1 MEALQGYSYS
11 NEELIR
17 LFKVTKENYYIS
29 MLYQNNYK
37 LIWKLC
43 NKYRNI
49 NWLFSID
56 DLLSEAF
63 LGLEKAV
70 SLYVEEISSFSS
82 FLYIV
87 LNQWLY
93 AKVNGLTSKEKGNK
107 AINNCISVYEA
118 LSDDDDAPLIIDQ
131 IQDEVAQEEIDKLP
145 EIMFF
150 SYLHDLESEAIDKL
164 TDKEKTVTKAI
175 NGFESAVY
183 TVNEVADMFG
193 VSYSRI
199 QELKANSYRKLKH
212 NKQLKNVWATEF
224 KYR

>member
-1 MEALQGYSYS
+1 MEAIKEYEYS

-17 LFKVTKENYYIS
+17 LFKITKDNYYIS
-29 MLYQNNYK
+29 MIYEQNCK
-37 LIWKLC
+37 LIYKLC

-49 NWLFSID
+49 NWLFSFE

-70 SLYVEEISSFSS
+70 SLYVEESSSFSS

-93 AKVNGLTSKEKGNK
+93 AKVNGGTSREKSNK
-107 AINNCISVYEA
+107 ALNTCISIYEA
-118 LSDDDDAPLIIDQ
+118 LSDEEDPVLLIDQ
-131 IQDEVAQEEIDKLP
+131 LEDSVAQEEIDKLP

-164 TDKEKTVTKAI
+164 SDKEKTVTKAI

-183 TVNEVADMFG
+183 SINELAEMFG

-199 QELKANSYRKLKH
+199 QELKANSYRKLRQ
-212 NKQLKNVWATEF
+212 NKKIKNVWATEF